1 MSKIVK
7 DIKFAGL
14 KKKDYVIEV
23 KKEFFK
29 HPKNEK
35 HNETTI
41 CSFMAALPLRNVVLT
56 KIPSKIWRNI
66 EKRFSEVEFNDVYN
80 SEAFIITTKGKAVCG
95 DGDTF
100 NERVGEN
107 IAYAKALRKAYN
119 ITSRIIAII
128 SKEQMALVEKN
139 QNVVEFLN
147 KIAERETEY
156 IKRM

>member
-1 MSKIVK
+1 MNNNVK
-7 DIKFAGL
+7 ETKFVFL
-14 KKKDYVIEV
+14 KKKDYVVEV

-41 CSFMAALPLRNVVLT
+41 CSFMTALPLKNVVLT
-56 KIPSKIWRNI
+56 NVPRKVWKNI
-66 EKRFSEVEFNDVYN
+66 EKRFPEVEFNNTFSTD
-80 SEAFIITTKGKAVCG
+80 AFIITTKGKAVCG

-100 NERVGEN
+100 NERIGEN

-128 SKEQMALVEKN
+128 NKEQLALVEKN

>member
-7 DIKFAGL
+7 ETKFVFL
-14 KKKDYVIEV
+14 KKKDYVVEIER
-23 KKEFFK
+23 EFFK

-41 CSFMAALPLRNVVLT
+41 CSFKTLLPLRNVVLT
-56 KIPSKIWRNI
+56 EIPRKMGKMI
-66 EKRFSEVEFNDVYN
+66 EKRFPEVEFNDRYGA
-80 SEAFIITTKGKAVCG
+80 EAFIITTKDKAVCSN
-95 DGDTF
+95 GDTF
-100 NERVGEN
+100 NERIGEN

-128 SKEQMALVEKN
+128 NKEQMALVEKN

>member
-29 HPKNEK
+29 HSKNEK

-41 CSFMAALPLRNVVLT
+41 CSFMTALPLRNVVLT

-66 EKRFSEVEFNDVYN
+66 EKRFPEVEFNDVYN

-128 SKEQMALVEKN
+128 NKEQLALVEKN

>member
-14 KKKDYVIEV
+14 KKKDYVLEV

-29 HPKNEK
+29 HPKNDK

-41 CSFMAALPLRNVVLT
+41 CSFISALPLRNVVLT
-56 KIPSKIWRNI
+56 KIPSRIWRNI
-66 EKRFSEVEFNDVYN
+66 EKKFPEVEFNDMYN

-107 IAYAKALRKAYN
+107 IAYAKALRKAYSV
-119 ITSRIIAII
+119 TSRIIALIN
-128 SKEQMALVEKN
+128 KEQLALVNKN
-139 QNVVEFLN
+139 QNAIEFLN
-147 KIAERETEY
+147 KIADRETAY

>member
-14 KKKDYVIEV
+14 RKKDYVLEV

-41 CSFMAALPLRNVVLT
+41 CSFMTALPLRNVTLT
-56 KIPSKIWRNI
+56 EIPRKMGKMI
-66 EKRFSEVEFNDVYN
+66 EKRFPEVEFNDRYGA
-80 SEAFIITTKGKAVCG
+80 EAFIITTKGKAVCG
-95 DGDTF
+95 NGDTF
-100 NERVGEN
+100 NERIGEN

-119 ITSRIIAII
+119 ITARIIALIN
-128 SKEQMALVEKN
+128 KKQLALVEKN
-139 QNVVEFLN
+139 LNAVEFLN

>member
-14 KKKDYVIEV
+14 KKKDYVLEV

-29 HPKNEK
+29 HPKNDK

-41 CSFMAALPLRNVVLT
+41 CSFMTALPLRNVVLT

-66 EKRFSEVEFNDVYN
+66 EKRFPEVEFNDVYN
-80 SEAFIITTKGKAVCG
+80 SEAFIITTKGKSVCG
-95 DGDTF
+95 NGDTF

-128 SKEQMALVEKN
+128 NKEQLALVNKN
-139 QNVVEFLN
+139 QNVLEFLN

>member
-23 KKEFFK
+23 KKELFK
-29 HPKNEK
+29 HSKNEK

-41 CSFMAALPLRNVVLT
+41 CSFMTALPLRNVVLT

-66 EKRFSEVEFNDVYN
+66 EKRFPEVEFNDVYN

-128 SKEQMALVEKN
+128 NKEQMALVEKN

-156 IKRM
+156 IKRI